1 MKRWNV
7 LRGVKFGFFAVLI
20 GLFAA
25 LCAPSAHA
33 ADSGGSAASPTP
45 PNVTVTS
52 CMGRTDVAAL
62 DEYCGALP
70 DAADRHRPA
79 PRLEHLLPND
89 LVKRLKKSGSLGQ
102 LLLALPT
109 AAPRGMLGSPSRA
122 PSRARGLDAEDL
134 LRTGRLG
141 TRKKPATSAL
151 SAASQVVTDGAMN
164 ASFGS
169 VLLLSTFGLAG
180 TAWVRFRRR
189 RGF

>member
-7 LRGVKFGFFAVLI
+7 LSGVRFGFVAVLV
-20 GLFAA
+20 GVFAA

-33 ADSGGSAASPTP
+33 ADSGGSAAPPTP

-70 DAADRHRPA
+70 DAADRRRPA
-79 PRLEHLLPND
+79 PRLEHLLPKD

-109 AAPRGMLGSPSRA
+109 AAPRGMLGS